1 MSEEREEYIELIKTT
16 YGEEYFDRNRKRIEK
31 VADSKNEDFE
41 DFEGIEDFEELRQ
54 TCNNLSYRIA
64 QLEHRVGE
72 LESGK
77 PRTIWECMNMDS
89 KRFEKLVTRGELSK
103 LKPTE
108 LRAIRI
114 YQHRDECKSKL
125 RVADSNMFILRTQ
138 EAKIKQMLARY
149 EKGVAPDS
157 RAIVR
162 AMKAVV
168 INHPLYEGNHDR
180 SPIANG
186 VLELRTRDNLV
197 VYRRNRQLIHPE
209 GSAEVKYIRG
219 KGQQLSWFVGSQ
231 HKGESL
237 LLFKEQNNH
246 VDIEEEYA
254 RLFEFPITEGNDSSI
269 TT

>member
-1 MSEEREEYIELIKTT
+1 MSEEKIEEI
-16 YGEEYFDRNRKRIEK
+16 
-31 VADSKNEDFE
+31 
-41 DFEGIEDFEELRQ
+41 EELKQ
-54 TCNNLSYRIA
+54 MVEKAHVRIA
-64 QLEHRVGE
+64 QLENRVGK

-89 KRFEKLVTRGELSK
+89 KRFEELVTKGELSK

-114 YQHRDECKSKL
+114 YQHRDECKS
-125 RVADSNMFILRTQ
+125 RVIAKTSLFILRTHDV
-138 EAKIKQMLARY
+138 KIKRMLARY
-149 EKGVAPDS
+149 EKGVAP
-157 RAIVR
+157 RPKAIVR

-186 VLELRTRDNLV
+186 VLELRTEDNIV

-209 GSAEVKYIRG
+209 GSAEKKYIRG
-219 KGQQLSWFVGSQ
+219 KGKQLSWFVGGQ

-246 VDIEEEYA
+246 VDIEEKYA
-254 RLFEFPITEGNDSSI
+254 RLFEFPFTEGEGSSGP
-269 TT
+269 T

>member
-1 MSEEREEYIELIKTT
+1 MSEEKIEEI
-16 YGEEYFDRNRKRIEK
+16 
-31 VADSKNEDFE
+31 
-41 DFEGIEDFEELRQ
+41 EELKQ
-54 TCNNLSYRIA
+54 MVEKAHLRIA
-64 QLEHRVGE
+64 QLEHRVGK

-89 KRFEKLVTRGELSK
+89 KRFEELVTKGELSK

-125 RVADSNMFILRTQ
+125 RVKNSNMFILRTQ

-149 EKGVAPDS
+149 EKGVAP
-157 RAIVR
+157 RPKAIVR

-186 VLELRTRDNLV
+186 VLELRTEDNIV

-209 GSAEVKYIRG
+209 GSAEKKYIHG
-219 KGQQLSWFVGSQ
+219 KGKQLSWFVGGPY
-231 HKGESL
+231 KGESL

-254 RLFEFPITEGNDSSI
+254 RLFEFPFIEGEGSSAPA
-269 TT
+269 